1 MRELVLLIQSSVW
14 FCSVSVI
21 MHMLCGPC
29 VHIRHLLEECD
40 FRWLRELSSKK
51 PHHCWHRFHVG
62 AGSFSAA
69 CAPAACGSEEEDQ
82 GTPWKER
89 RYTVTKTEE
98 YQSPQSWKS
107 LCWINMQPFRH
118 RKSNRSTHLMMFS
131 MEALWRKK
139 ALTTGVPDGT
149 RGALHRKESSD
160 KTLWKDWKFSSPWG
174 FTVTRWQSS
183 VSITRSRMI
192 GLASRESC

>member
-1 MRELVLLIQSSVW
+1 MCAYTPFVRGMWFPLTTGTFFKEATSLLTQVSCGGRKFLCSLCSSSMW
-14 FCSVSVI
+14 FW
-21 MHMLCGPC
+21 GGRP
-29 VHIRHLLEECD
+29 RHALK
-40 FRWLRELSSKK
+40 R
-51 PHHCWHRFHVG
+51 
-62 AGSFSAA
+62 
-69 CAPAACGSEEEDQ
+69 
-82 GTPWKER
+82 KEID
-89 RYTVTKTEE
+89 TVTKTEE
-98 YQSPQSWKS
+98 YQSPQSWQS